1 MESKIKVFGI
11 RIKQELKVQNKK
23 QVDLAKHLNVQKS
36 TLSEWINGNNEPPMK
51 TIVDI
56 ALYLN
61 VSTDYLLG
69 IED

>member
-1 MESKIKVFGI
+1 MKVFGE
-11 RIKQELKVQNKK
+11 RVKQELKMKNKK
-23 QVDLAKHLNVQKS
+23 QIDLAKHLCVQKS
-36 TLSEWINGNNEPPMK
+36 TLSEWLNGNNEPPIK

>member
-1 MESKIKVFGI
+1 M
-11 RIKQELKVQNKK
+11 QDKK
-23 QVDLAKHLNVQKS
+23 QVDLAKHLCVQKS
-36 TLSEWINGNNEPPMK
+36 TLSEWLNDNNEPPMK

-61 VSTDYLLG
+61 VSADYLLG